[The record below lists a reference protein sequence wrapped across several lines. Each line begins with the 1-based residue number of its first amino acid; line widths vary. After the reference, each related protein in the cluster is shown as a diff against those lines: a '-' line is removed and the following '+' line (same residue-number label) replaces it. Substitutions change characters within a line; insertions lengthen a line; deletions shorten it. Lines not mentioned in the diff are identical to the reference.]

1 VGDGSERDLVLFGE
15 ESGDAWM
22 TWRGDELEDEVGDPG
37 GDFVDGAEGSDAISE
52 EAGGAEVGERAGE
65 VEAAEGEVDGD
76 GGEDGFGEGGRETSE
91 EGGDLLGD
99 GIVGGSACVTDGE
112 LT

>member
-1 VGDGSERDLVLFGE
+1 MR
-15 ESGDAWM
+15 
-22 TWRGDELEDEVGDPG
+22 RGDELEDEVRDPG
-37 GDFVDGAEGSDAISE
+37 GDLVDGAEGTDAISE
-52 EAGGAEVGERAGE
+52 EAGGAEIGERTGE

-76 GGEDGFGEGGRETSE
+76 GGEDGFGEGGGEASE

-112 LT
+112 LSGGGGDGEVSGEATIGEASGG